1 MLRVQL
7 VDCLHWRGTDKQ
19 QGQQPV
25 KMQIVNKLKAEQ
37 IREELVNATFNRIFT
52 LHSGYGDKKSPIRYS
67 VINIFYSRGKQMGK

>member
-25 KMQIVNKLKAEQ
+25 KVQIVNKLKAEQ
-37 IREELVNATFNRIFT
+37 IREELVNTTFNRIFT
-52 LHSGYGDKKSPIRYS
+52 LHSGYGDKKSPILYS
-67 VINIFYSRGKQMGK
+67 AINIFYSRGKQMGI